1 LDVGLVELSKAE
13 YVSAIG
19 MLTKKD
25 IYGNWTKRHMCEDY
39 AMNKHT
45 HSDKYAMPLPKEIF
59 DALG

>member
-1 LDVGLVELSKAE
+1 MELSKAE